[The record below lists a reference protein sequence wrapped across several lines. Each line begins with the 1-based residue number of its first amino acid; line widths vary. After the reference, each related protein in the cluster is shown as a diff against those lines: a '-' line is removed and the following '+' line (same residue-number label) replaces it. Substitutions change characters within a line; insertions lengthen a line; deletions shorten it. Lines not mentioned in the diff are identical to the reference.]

1 MRDVR
6 WNRHSSRGY
15 TQGYSEGNQKA
26 MQETQA
32 KMAELS
38 EKEAAMEREYQEKLD
53 NVEPYLVDKLTDIYD
68 HIFAV
73 DLSEYRNVI
82 FHLISNTLHA
92 LENTDTYL
100 IHVSEQDYQFVSM
113 QKTQIAEDG
122 GVKPS
127 MLEFVE
133 DRTLGKN
140 ECLIE
145 TPDGIYDCSL
155 SVQLSELKRKLLL
168 LSYSGAKEQ

>member
-1 MRDVR
+1 MTVDLVVELANKALYTVILTSAPVLIISLVIGLIVSIFQTVTSIQEQTLTFVDVYKR
-6 WNRHSSRGY
+6 QDTVSPLRIMSSDNMTY
-15 TQGYSEGNQKA
+15 PPEAT
-26 MQETQA
+26 TQA
-32 KMAELS
+32 
-38 EKEAAMEREYQEKLD
+38 
-53 NVEPYLVDKLTDIYD
+53 
-68 HIFAV
+68 
-73 DLSEYRNVI
+73 
-82 FHLISNTLHA
+82 
-92 LENTDTYL
+92 
-100 IHVSEQDYQFVSM
+100 HVSGIVAVSYTHLDVYKR
-113 QKTQIAEDG
+113 Q
-122 GVKPS
+122 KPS